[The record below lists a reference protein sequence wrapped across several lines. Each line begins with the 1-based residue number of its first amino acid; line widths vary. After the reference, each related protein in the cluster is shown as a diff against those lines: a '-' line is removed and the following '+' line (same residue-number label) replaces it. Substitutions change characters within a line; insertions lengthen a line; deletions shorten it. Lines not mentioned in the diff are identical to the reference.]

1 MPRRTCKL
9 CYTENFRGLDPAER
23 ESTGIGLAQYDAY
36 PYLHTCTSSCGGKM
50 DVSTMCT
57 MCTVIGGR
65 VRLTMT
71 RATPRALQ
79 DDWPWR
85 QRGCPLKLLNVD
97 ITWLLWYGISAF
109 DGFSRVEESHVR
121 RPFISRIS
129 KPPQV
134 FQSLRRP
141 RSGGKRQDSSSLIYD
156 RHQDRAHL
164 RSTVDAV
171 RTIRITVLSVILKPD
186 CVDVC
191 H

>member
-1 MPRRTCKL
+1 
-9 CYTENFRGLDPAER
+9 
-23 ESTGIGLAQYDAY
+23 
-36 PYLHTCTSSCGGKM
+36 M

-129 KPPQV
+129 KPP
-134 FQSLRRP
+134 
-141 RSGGKRQDSSSLIYD
+141 SSL
-156 RHQDRAHL
+156 
-164 RSTVDAV
+164 S
-171 RTIRITVLSVILKPD
+171 ILKAAAQRGEAPR
-186 CVDVC
+186 
-191 H
+191 